1 MKNLARLI
9 SALLF
14 MIALTGCGLFEAD
27 KPIVIIESPPS
38 GSQFHEGELIS
49 VQSASTDKKAVVRVE
64 LVVDG
69 SVVDVDPSPTAQGQA
84 HFTLVQQWK
93 ATQGQH
99 TMMVRAYNAA
109 GQMSDPAAVN
119 ITVSQATSQ
128 SSAPQ
133 PQPLPQQQ
141 PTATFTPPP
150 PTATPTTAAG
160 QAPQPPAP
168 SCTNNAA
175 FVADVTIPDGSSI
188 PPGGAFTKTWRFSNN
203 GTCTW
208 GAGYQFVFVAGE
220 AMTANTTVQVPQTA
234 PGATADFSVALTA
247 STTPG
252 THVGKWQMRTAS
264 ALFGQIGNVTISVPA
279 PPAPPPPSGC
289 SGTPTIASFTA
300 DKTSSASATNVTL
313 SWGAVTNAD
322 SVMID
327 NGIDGVATPGSTSVY
342 VTSTKTWTMTAKCG
356 TTPVSKQVTVKIT
369 GGGIGSLGGIGLNPA
384 VLAALAFHV
393 TGSSLSAIPNP
404 GFCLSGNKQS
414 VAFLAEITANN
425 PGTLKYQWEF
435 SDGTNG
441 GSQQVTFPAAGK
453 QSVSISHT
461 FSSSGW
467 ALVNFISPDDPNT
480 AKAFFTKNC
489 FSFPFP

>member
-1 MKNLARLI
+1 MKNQIRLI
-9 SALLF
+9 GAMLCL
-14 MIALTGCGLFEAD
+14 IALTGCGLFQAD

-38 GSQFHEGELIS
+38 GSQFHEGEEIS

-69 SVVDVDPSPTAQGQA
+69 NVVDVDPSPTAQGQP

-93 ATQGQH
+93 AATQGQH
-99 TMMVRAYNAA
+99 TLLVRAYNAA
-109 GQMSDPAAVN
+109 GQMSDPAGVN
-119 ITVSQATSQ
+119 VNVLQATAQ

-133 PQPLPQQQ
+133 PQPQQQ
-141 PTATFTPPP
+141 PTATSTPVP
-150 PTATPTTAAG
+150 PTATPTTAPG
-160 QAPQPPAP
+160 QPPAP
-168 SCTNNAA
+168 PPPPACTNNSA
-175 FVADVTIPDGSSI
+175 FVADVTIPDGTSI

-220 AMTANTTVQVPQTA
+220 AMTANTVVQVPQTA
-234 PGATADFSVALTA
+234 PGGTADFSIAMTA

-252 THVGKWQMRTAS
+252 THVGKWQLRTAS

-279 PPAPPPPSGC
+279 PPPPSSSGC
-289 SGTPTIASFTA
+289 SGSPNIASFTA
-300 DKTSSASATNVTL
+300 DKTSSALATNVTL
-313 SWGAVTNAD
+313 SWGAVTNAE
-322 SVMID
+322 SVEID
-327 NGIDGVATPGSTSVY
+327 NGIGGVAAPGSTSVY

-356 TTPVSKQVTVKIT
+356 ANNVSKQVTVKIT
-369 GGGIGSLGGIGLNPA
+369 GLSSIGSIAINPA
-384 VLAALAFHV
+384 LLASLVFHV
-393 TGSSLSAIPNP
+393 TDSSLSAIPNP

-414 VAFLAEITANN
+414 VAFLAEITVNN

-441 GSQQVTFPAAGK
+441 GSQQITYAAAGK

-467 ALVNFISPDDPNT
+467 ALLNFISPDDPNS

>member
-1 MKNLARLI
+1 MKNLLRLI
-9 SALLF
+9 SAMLF
-14 MIALTGCGLFEAD
+14 LIALTGCGLFQAD

-38 GSQFHEGELIS
+38 GSQFHEGEEIS
-49 VQSASTDKKAVVRVE
+49 VQSASTDKKAIVRVE

-69 SVVDVDPSPTAQGQA
+69 NVADVDPSPTAQGQP

-99 TMMVRAYNAA
+99 TLLVRAYNAA
-109 GQMSDPAAVN
+109 GQMSDPAGVN
-119 ITVSQATSQ
+119 VTVLPAIAQ

-133 PQPLPQQQ
+133 QQQ
-141 PTATFTPPP
+141 PTATFTPTPTP
-150 PTATPTTAAG
+150 TPTATPTTAPG
-160 QAPQPPAP
+160 QPPAP
-168 SCTNNAA
+168 PPPPACTNNSA
-175 FVADVTIPDGSSI
+175 FVADVTIPDGTSV

-234 PGATADFSVALTA
+234 PGATADFSVAMTA
-247 STTPG
+247 SSTPG
-252 THVGKWQMRTAS
+252 THVGKWQLRTAS
-264 ALFGQIGNVTISVPA
+264 TLFGQIGNVTISVPA
-279 PPAPPPPSGC
+279 PPPPPPPAGC
-289 SGTPTIASFTA
+289 SGAPNIASFTS
-300 DKTSSASATNVTL
+300 DKTTSTLATNVTL

-322 SVMID
+322 SVEID
-327 NGIDGVATPGSTSVY
+327 NGIGGVATPGSTSVY

-356 TTPVSKQVTVKIT
+356 ANAVSKQVTVKIT
-369 GGGIGSLGGIGLNPA
+369 GLGSIGVIGINPA
-384 VLAALAFHV
+384 LLAALALHV
-393 TGSSLSAIPNP
+393 TNTSLTAFPNP

-414 VAFLAEITANN
+414 VAFIGKITVNN

-441 GSQQVTFPAAGK
+441 GSQQITYGAAGE

-467 ALVNFISPDDPNT
+467 ALLNFISPDDPNS
-480 AKAFFTKNC
+480 AKVFFTKDCLN
-489 FSFPFP
+489 FGFPFP